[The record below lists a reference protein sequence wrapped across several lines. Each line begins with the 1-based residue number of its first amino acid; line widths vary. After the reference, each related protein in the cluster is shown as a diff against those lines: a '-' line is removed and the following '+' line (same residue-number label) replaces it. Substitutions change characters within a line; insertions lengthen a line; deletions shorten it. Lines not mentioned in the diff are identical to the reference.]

1 MKASKHAFKS
11 GTVSLC
17 SIWKNEKC
25 KMNRN
30 FYYAKFRPFGIY
42 KKAFHF

>member
-1 MKASKHAFKS
+1 MLSNEVLLIFIAFR
-11 GTVSLC
+11 
-17 SIWKNEKC
+17 KNEKC
-25 KMNRN
+25 KMIRN